1 VAAYL
6 ADTHLLLWAASA
18 PRRLGKA
25 AADIIGDIGNE
36 VLFSAASIWE
46 IAIKSSLGRSD
57 FRVDA
62 AVFAEALRT
71 NGFTELPVRAVH
83 AARVATLPALHA
95 DPFDRILVAQA
106 QSEGVT
112 LLTRDEAVAQYP
124 GPIRLV

>member
-1 VAAYL
+1 MARYL

-18 PRRLGKA
+18 PHRLGEA
-25 AADIIGDIGNE
+25 SDIIGDSGNE

-46 IAIKSSLGRSD
+46 IAIKASLGRSD
-57 FRVDA
+57 FTVDA
-62 AVFAEALRT
+62 ADFAAALRA
-71 NGFTELPVRAVH
+71 NGYTELPVRAAH

-106 QSEGVT
+106 RTEGVT

-124 GPIRLV
+124 APIRLV